1 MKCDFCEK
9 EIDLKNFEPYIKF
22 DGERACRNCYTA
34 SKITSYFVGG
44 EFWATDDDG
53 VEEFD
58 WYNKESKNCK
68 HENLIVS
75 EWSDHAHCSDC
86 GFVTEGWY
94 CKDSPT
100 LECRYYDEVTGWY
113 DEDCCIYCGQP
124 EERK

>member
-1 MKCDFCEK
+1 MKCGHCEK
-9 EIDLKNFEPYIKF
+9 DINFRKGYIKF
-22 DGERACRNCYTA
+22 EDERICKDCYESST
-34 SKITSYFVGG
+34 ITSYFVGG
-44 EFWATDDDG
+44 EFLATDDDG

-58 WYNKESKNCK
+58 WYNKESTNCN

-75 EWSDHAHCSDC
+75 KWCAHAHCDDC

-100 LECRYYDEVTGWY
+100 LECRYYDEETGYY

>member
-9 EIDLKNFEPYIKF
+9 EIDLKNHEPYIKF
-22 DGERACRNCYTA
+22 YGERACSKCYTA

-44 EFWATDDDG
+44 EFLATDDDG

-68 HENLIVS
+68 HENLEVS
-75 EWSDHAHCSDC
+75 KWTDNAHCNDC
-86 GFVTEGWY
+86 GFEPSGWY
-94 CKDSPT
+94 CVESPT
-100 LECRYYDEVTGWY
+100 LECRYYDEETGYY